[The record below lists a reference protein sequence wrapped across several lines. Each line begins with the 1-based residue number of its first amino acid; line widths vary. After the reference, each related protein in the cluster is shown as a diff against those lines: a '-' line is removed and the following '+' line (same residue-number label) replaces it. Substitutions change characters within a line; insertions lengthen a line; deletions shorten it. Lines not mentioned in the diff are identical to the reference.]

1 MTFNMKYCVLIGTN
15 EILFKS
21 ANIKRKQSMSL
32 GPVMLDVVGTA
43 LTADDI
49 KRLQHPL
56 VGGVILFARNY
67 ENCAQL
73 AALTASIHA
82 VRQPP
87 LLIAV
92 DHEGGRVQRFRE
104 GFTKI
109 PPMREFG
116 KIWDTDRKKA
126 KELAVQAG
134 WILSAELRAH
144 GVDFSFT
151 PVLDMDY
158 GDSLV
163 IGDRAFHQNTQAI
176 NELAFSLMQGLKK
189 GGMQAVGKHFPGHGF
204 VVADSHVSIPID
216 EREFDQIAQNDM
228 QPFRQMIDEGLA
240 AIMPAHVIYPKVDD
254 KPAGFS
260 AKWLQKVLRERLGFN
275 GAVFSDDLSMEGAT
289 VGGDV
294 TTRSLAALNAG
305 CDMVLLCNRP
315 DLADELLE
323 NLRWKMPAQS
333 IIRLAHMHG
342 GHHPANLI
350 HLHKNSEFVAA
361 VQRVGM
367 VGKAESDLFA

>member
-1 MTFNMKYCVLIGTN
+1 
-15 EILFKS
+15 
-21 ANIKRKQSMSL
+21 MSL

-49 KRLQHPL
+49 RRLQHPL
-56 VGGVILFARNY
+56 VGGVILFARNF
-67 ENCAQL
+67 EDCEQL
-73 AALTASIHA
+73 KALTESIHA

-116 KIWDTDRKKA
+116 KIWDKDRKKA
-126 KELAVQAG
+126 MALAVEAG
-134 WILSAELRAH
+134 WILAAELRAH
-144 GVDFSFT
+144 DVDFSFT
-151 PVLDMDY
+151 PILDMDY

-163 IGDRAFHQNTQAI
+163 IGDRAFHLDPRAI

-189 GGMQAVGKHFPGHGF
+189 GGMAAVGKHFPGHGF

-228 QPFRQMIDEGLA
+228 QPFRQMIDEGLP

-275 GAVFSDDLSMEGAT
+275 GVIFSDDLSMEGAS

-315 DLADELLE
+315 DLADELLD
-323 NLRWKMPAQS
+323 NLVWKMSAQS
-333 IIRLAHMHG
+333 IVRLTRMHG
-342 GHHPANLI
+342 SHRPQSITQLRESGVFADAV
-350 HLHKNSEFVAA
+350 KRVA
-361 VQRVGM
+361 M
-367 VGKAESDLFA
+367 VGQSERDFFA

>member
-1 MTFNMKYCVLIGTN
+1 
-15 EILFKS
+15 
-21 ANIKRKQSMSL
+21 
-32 GPVMLDVVGTA
+32 MLDVVGKE
-43 LTADDI
+43 LTADDER
-49 KRLQHPL
+49 RLKHPL
-56 VGGVILFARNY
+56 VGGVILFARNF

-73 AALTASIHA
+73 KALTASIHA
-82 VRQPP
+82 AHQPP

-116 KIWDTDRKKA
+116 KIWDAHPKKA
-126 KELAVQAG
+126 RELALKAG
-134 WILSAELRAH
+134 WILAAELRAH

-163 IGDRAFHQNTQAI
+163 IGDRAFHRNPQAI
-176 NELAFSLMQGLKK
+176 NELAFALMQGLKK
-189 GGMQAVGKHFPGHGF
+189 GGMAAVGKHFPGHGF
-204 VVADSHVSIPID
+204 VVADSHVSIPVD

-260 AKWLQKVLRERLGFN
+260 SKWLQKVLRERLGFN
-275 GAVFSDDLSMEGAT
+275 GVIFSDDLSMEGAT

-315 DLADELLE
+315 DLADELLD
-323 NLRWKMPAQS
+323 NLTWKMPAQS
-333 IIRLAHMHG
+333 IARLARMHG
-342 GHHPANLI
+342 AHHPKNMD
-350 HLHKNSEFVAA
+350 HLHESGEFVAA
-361 VQRVGM
+361 VHRVGM
-367 VGKAESDLFA
+367 VGKSEADLFA

>member
-1 MTFNMKYCVLIGTN
+1 
-15 EILFKS
+15 
-21 ANIKRKQSMSL
+21 MSL
-32 GPVMLDVVGTA
+32 GPVMLDVVGTE

-49 KRLQHPL
+49 RRLQHPL
-56 VGGVILFARNY
+56 VGGVILFARNFI
-67 ENCAQL
+67 NCTQL
-73 AALTASIHA
+73 KALTASIHK

-92 DHEGGRVQRFRE
+92 DHEGGRVQRFKD

-116 KIWDTDRKKA
+116 KLWDQDRKQA
-126 KELAVQAG
+126 NQLAEEAG
-134 WILSAELRAH
+134 WILAAELRAH

-151 PVLDMDY
+151 PILDMDY

-163 IGDRAFHQNTQAI
+163 IGDRAFHKNPQAI
-176 NELAFSLMQGLKK
+176 NELAFHLMLGLKK
-189 GGMQAVGKHFPGHGF
+189 GGMAAVGKHFPGHGF

-216 EREFDQIAQNDM
+216 EREFDQIAQHDM
-228 QPFRQMIDEGLA
+228 QPFRKMIDEGLP

-260 AKWLQKVLRERLGFN
+260 EKWLQKVLRQRLGFN
-275 GAVFSDDLSMEGAT
+275 GVIFSDDLSMEGAT

-305 CDMVLLCNRP
+305 CDMILLCNRP
-315 DLADELLE
+315 DLADELLK

-333 IIRLAHMHG
+333 IVRLARMHG
-342 GHHPANLI
+342 GHHPKDLA
-350 HLHKNSEFVAA
+350 HLHKMTAFKNAVERVA
-361 VQRVGM
+361 M
-367 VGKAESDLFA
+367 VGKDKLAGDDLFA

>member
-1 MTFNMKYCVLIGTN
+1 
-15 EILFKS
+15 
-21 ANIKRKQSMSL
+21 MSL
-32 GPVMLDVVGTA
+32 GPIMLDVVGTE
-43 LTADDI
+43 LSADDI

-56 VGGVILFARNY
+56 VGGVILFARNFV
-67 ENCAQL
+67 NCSQL
-73 AALTASIHA
+73 KALTASIHA

-92 DHEGGRVQRFRE
+92 DHEGGRVQRFRD

-116 KIWDTDRKKA
+116 KIWDKNPKKA
-126 KELAVQAG
+126 RELAIEAG
-134 WILSAELRAH
+134 WILAAELRAH
-144 GVDFSFT
+144 GIDFSFT

-163 IGDRAFHQNTQAI
+163 IGDRAFHQDATAI

-189 GGMQAVGKHFPGHGF
+189 GGMSAVGKHFPGHGF

-216 EREFDQIAQNDM
+216 ERSFDEIAANDM
-228 QPFRQMIDEGLA
+228 QPFKQMIDEGLT

-275 GAVFSDDLSMEGAT
+275 GVIFSDDLSMEGAT

-323 NLRWKMPAQS
+323 KLDWKMSAFS
-333 IIRLAHMHG
+333 ILRLARMHG
-342 GHHPANLI
+342 GHHPASVND
-350 HLHKNSEFVAA
+350 LHENAEFVQA
-361 VQRVGM
+361 VKRVAV
-367 VGKAESDLFA
+367 VGKTEADLFA

>member
-1 MTFNMKYCVLIGTN
+1 
-15 EILFKS
+15 
-21 ANIKRKQSMSL
+21 MSL
-32 GPVMLDVVGTA
+32 GPIMLDVVGTE

-49 KRLQHPL
+49 RRLQHPL
-56 VGGVILFARNY
+56 VGGVILFKRNY
-67 ENCAQL
+67 ENNAQL
-73 AALTASIHA
+73 KALTASIHA

-92 DHEGGRVQRFRE
+92 DHEGGRVQRFRD

-116 KIWDTDRKKA
+116 KIWDKNPKRA
-126 KELAVQAG
+126 KTLATEAG
-134 WILSAELRAH
+134 MVLAAELRAH

-163 IGDRAFHQNTQAI
+163 IGDRAFHLDAQAI
-176 NELAFSLMQGLKK
+176 ADLAYALIQGLKK
-189 GGMQAVGKHFPGHGF
+189 SGMAAVGKHFPGHGF
-204 VVADSHVSIPID
+204 VVADSHVSIPVD
-216 EREFDQIAQNDM
+216 ERSFDEIAANDM
-228 QPFRQMIDEGLA
+228 QPFKQMIDDGLP

-260 AKWLQKVLRERLGFN
+260 PRWLQKVLRERLGFN
-275 GAVFSDDLSMEGAT
+275 GVIFSDDLSMEGAT

-305 CDMVLLCNRP
+305 CDMILLCNRP
-315 DLADELLE
+315 DLADELLS
-323 NLRWKMPAQS
+323 NLKWTISAQT
-333 IIRLAHMHG
+333 IARLARMHG
-342 GHHPANLI
+342 GHHPKDLTALREDADYVHAVHQI
-350 HLHKNSEFVAA
+350 GQLGASEQDLPFV
-361 VQRVGM
+361 
-367 VGKAESDLFA
+367 

>member
-1 MTFNMKYCVLIGTN
+1 
-15 EILFKS
+15 
-21 ANIKRKQSMSL
+21 MSL
-32 GPVMLDVVGTA
+32 GPVMLDVVGTE

-49 KRLQHPL
+49 QRLQHPL
-56 VGGVILFARNY
+56 VGGVILFARNFVSTS
-67 ENCAQL
+67 QL
-73 AALTASIHA
+73 KALTVSIHA
-82 VRQPP
+82 LRQPP

-116 KIWDTDRKKA
+116 KIWDKNPKLA
-126 KELAVQAG
+126 KQLAEAAG

-158 GDSLV
+158 GESQV
-163 IGDRAFHQNTQAI
+163 IGDRAFHINPQAI
-176 NELAFSLMQGLKK
+176 NELAFHLMLGLKK
-189 GGMQAVGKHFPGHGF
+189 GGMSAVGKHFPGHGF
-204 VVADSHVSIPID
+204 VVADSHVAIPVD
-216 EREFDQIAQNDM
+216 EREFDEIAQNDM

-240 AIMPAHVIYPKVDD
+240 AIMPAHVIYPKVDN

-260 AKWLQKVLRERLGFN
+260 QKWLQKVLRERLGFN
-275 GAVFSDDLSMEGAT
+275 GVIFSDDLSMEGAS

-294 TTRSLAALNAG
+294 TARTLAALHAG

-315 DLADELLE
+315 DLADELLAK
-323 NLRWKMPAQS
+323 LKWTISAQTLA
-333 IIRLAHMHG
+333 RLARMHG
-342 GHHPANLI
+342 
-350 HLHKNSEFVAA
+350 HKPVVALTTLREDAAFVQAL
-361 VQRVGM
+361 QQVGE
-367 VGKAESDLFA
+367 VGRREGELFA

>member
-1 MTFNMKYCVLIGTN
+1 
-15 EILFKS
+15 
-21 ANIKRKQSMSL
+21 MSL
-32 GPVMLDVVGTA
+32 GPVMLDVVGTE

-49 KRLQHPL
+49 RRLQHPL
-56 VGGVILFARNY
+56 VGGVILFARNFD
-67 ENCAQL
+67 NCEQL
-73 AALTASIHA
+73 KALTASIHA

-92 DHEGGRVQRFRE
+92 DHEGGRVQRFRA

-126 KELAVQAG
+126 MALAVEAG
-134 WILSAELRAH
+134 WILAAELRAH

-151 PVLDMDY
+151 PILDMDY

-163 IGDRAFHQNTQAI
+163 IGDRAFHLDPRAI
-176 NELAFSLMQGLKK
+176 NDLAFSLMQGLKK
-189 GGMQAVGKHFPGHGF
+189 GGMAAVGKHFPGHGF
-204 VVADSHVSIPID
+204 VVADSHVSIPVD
-216 EREFDQIAQNDM
+216 DREFDQIAQNDM
-228 QPFRQMIDEGLA
+228 QPFRQMIDEGLP

-275 GAVFSDDLSMEGAT
+275 GVIFSDDLSMEGAS

-294 TTRSLAALNAG
+294 TTRSLAALHAG

-315 DLADELLE
+315 DLADELLD
-323 NLRWKMPAQS
+323 NLVWKMSAQS
-333 IIRLAHMHG
+333 IVRLTRMHG
-342 GHHPANLI
+342 GHHPQSITQLREIGVFADAV
-350 HLHKNSEFVAA
+350 KRVA
-361 VQRVGM
+361 M
-367 VGKAESDLFA
+367 VGQSEGDFFA

>member
-1 MTFNMKYCVLIGTN
+1 
-15 EILFKS
+15 
-21 ANIKRKQSMSL
+21 MSL
-32 GPVMLDVVGTA
+32 GPVMLDVVSTE
-43 LTADDI
+43 LSADDVR
-49 KRLQHPL
+49 RLQHPL
-56 VGGVILFARNY
+56 VGGVILFARNFKD
-67 ENCAQL
+67 CAQL
-73 AALTASIHA
+73 RALTASIHA
-82 VRQPP
+82 LRSPP

-116 KIWDTDRKKA
+116 KIWDTNRKKA
-126 KELAVQAG
+126 KELAVEAG
-134 WILSAELRAH
+134 WILAAELRAH

-163 IGDRAFHQNTQAI
+163 IGDRAFHKDTKAI

-189 GGMQAVGKHFPGHGF
+189 GGMSAVGKHFPGHGF
-204 VVADSHVSIPID
+204 VAADSHVSIPVD
-216 EREFDQIAQNDM
+216 ERSFDEIAQNDM

-260 AKWLQKVLRERLGFN
+260 TKWLQKVLRERLGFN
-275 GAVFSDDLSMEGAT
+275 GVIFSDDLSMEGAT

-315 DLADELLE
+315 DLADELLA
-323 NLRWKMPAQS
+323 NLQWKMPAQS
-333 IIRLAHMHG
+333 IARLARMHG
-342 GHHPANLI
+342 AHHPQSPQALQHSN
-350 HLHKNSEFVAA
+350 EFLAA
-361 VQRVGM
+361 IAHINQ
-367 VGKAESDLFA
+367 VGKIEGDLFS

>member
-1 MTFNMKYCVLIGTN
+1 
-15 EILFKS
+15 
-21 ANIKRKQSMSL
+21 
-32 GPVMLDVVGTA
+32 MLDVVGTE
-43 LTADDI
+43 LSADDI
-49 KRLQHPL
+49 RRLQHPL
-56 VGGVILFARNY
+56 VGGVILFAHNF

-73 AALTASIHA
+73 RALTASIHA
-82 VRQPP
+82 LRSPP
-87 LLIAV
+87 LLISV

-116 KIWDTDRKKA
+116 KIWDANRKQA
-126 KELAVQAG
+126 KELAVEAG
-134 WILSAELRAH
+134 WILAAELRAH

-163 IGDRAFHQNTQAI
+163 IGDRAFHKNAQAI

-189 GGMQAVGKHFPGHGF
+189 GGMAAVGKHFPGHGF
-204 VVADSHVSIPID
+204 VVADSHVSIPVD

-260 AKWLQKVLRERLGFN
+260 PKWLQKVLRERLDFN
-275 GAVFSDDLSMEGAT
+275 GVIFSDDLSMEGAS

-305 CDMVLLCNRP
+305 CDMVLLCNHP
-315 DLADELLE
+315 DLADELLSKLE
-323 NLRWKMPAQS
+323 WKMSALS
-333 IIRLAHMHG
+333 TLRLARMHG
-342 GHHPANLI
+342 ERQPLTVDV
-350 HLHKNSEFVAA
+350 LHEDGEFVAA
-361 VQRVGM
+361 VKRVGL
-367 VGKAESDLFA
+367 VGKTEGDLFA